1 MLKSIPSPTC
11 MTYATFT
18 HLQSYEAKEKY
29 QISLLHFKGFPFM
42 TEHIFSPATN
52 KQTNNGGKK
61 TKKQIKKLSDTL
73 GRK

>member
-1 MLKSIPSPTC
+1 

-29 QISLLHFKGFPFM
+29 PISLLHFKGFPFM

-52 KQTNNGGKK
+52 KQTNNGEKK
-61 TKKQIKKLSDTL
+61 RKSKSITCVALQEESKGMFNKK
-73 GRK
+73 

>member
-1 MLKSIPSPTC
+1 MLKSIPAPIC

-29 QISLLHFKGFPFM
+29 PIPLLHFKEFPSM

-52 KQTNNGGKK
+52 KQTNNGKK
-61 TKKQIKKLSDTL
+61 NPKKQINNLCGTL